1 MNMNDDETRVEC
13 GYVTLRWHCAIPI
26 DTNKAMVQA
35 KIGKRSTKKCM
46 HHAASHQVGGVNTG
60 MSFEL
65 QIWLDGFTV
74 HWM

>member
-1 MNMNDDETRVEC
+1 M
-13 GYVTLRWHCAIPI
+13 WHCAIPI
-26 DTNKAMVQA
+26 DTNKVKVQEKNT
-35 KIGKRSTKKCM
+35 KIGKMGMKKCM